1 MDVFGNDFQIK
12 WSNHS
17 GPTPL
22 AAEKD
27 EDRPQSVAKKTYQK
41 GVKFGGQELKAR
53 LPPVVLI
60 QDVVSIC
67 LPKLALGDG
76 WKLAL
81 RIRKNPT
88 ETTGGGKK
96 FGFLKDISSLK
107 AHPGLDTF

>member
-1 MDVFGNDFQIK
+1 MIK
-12 WSNHS
+12 SF
-17 GPTPL
+17 
-22 AAEKD
+22 
-27 EDRPQSVAKKTYQK
+27 RPHTTGSRKGWRSPPICGEKTYQK